1 MKQRVKYKKSTPY
14 RKEKKNDTYELETA
28 LTNNKVLSPQ
38 IVNSAWGLTTKQ
50 ALSWDAR
57 VIFTMA
63 ELMDRPTNIIN
74 MKEGSKVT
82 QE

>member
-1 MKQRVKYKKSTPY
+1 MKQQWVKYKKFTSY

-38 IVNSAWGLTTKQ
+38 IVNLAWGLTTKQ

-57 VIFTMA
+57 VKLMA
-63 ELMDRPTNIIN
+63 GPTNIIN

-82 QE
+82 QK